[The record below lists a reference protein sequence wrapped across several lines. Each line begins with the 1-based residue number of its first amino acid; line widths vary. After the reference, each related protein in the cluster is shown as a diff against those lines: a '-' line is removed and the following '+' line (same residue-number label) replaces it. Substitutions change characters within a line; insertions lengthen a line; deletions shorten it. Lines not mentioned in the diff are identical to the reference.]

1 MRKKIKQYTAVLLTV
16 TMSLPGTMAYGNVD
30 SLDAASGVVDASG
43 YLKASTSNA
52 QQTIHI
58 ASPSDADEDEEEL
71 IDDRKKAS
79 PSDAEFDGED
89 VFAKI
94 YDFIWQDPEEYLNDG
109 RLELSATAEE
119 QPTLEQIVSILPQS
133 ILAKTGE
140 TAENT
145 SADEAEDITADEADI
160 TADYDVEIKV
170 SGWQCEDYIQNE
182 DGMWADKRNL
192 HLLGRAGGRI

>member
-71 IDDRKKAS
+71 IDA
-79 PSDAEFDGED
+79 AEYE
-89 VFAKI
+89 AHC
-94 YDFIWQDPEEYLNDG
+94 
-109 RLELSATAEE
+109 
-119 QPTLEQIVSILPQS
+119 QS
-133 ILAKTGE
+133 ESQG
-140 TAENT
+140 
-145 SADEAEDITADEADI
+145 
-160 TADYDVEIKV
+160 
-170 SGWQCEDYIQNE
+170 
-182 DGMWADKRNL
+182 
-192 HLLGRAGGRI
+192 

>member
-119 QPTLEQIVSILPQS
+119 QPTLEQIVSILPQR
-133 ILAKTGE
+133 
-140 TAENT
+140 
-145 SADEAEDITADEADI
+145 
-160 TADYDVEIKV
+160 YY
-170 SGWQCEDYIQNE
+170 C
-182 DGMWADKRNL
+182 R
-192 HLLGRAGGRI
+192 

>member
-109 RLELSATAEE
+109 SLELSA
-119 QPTLEQIVSILPQS
+119 
-133 ILAKTGE
+133 
-140 TAENT
+140 
-145 SADEAEDITADEADI
+145 
-160 TADYDVEIKV
+160 
-170 SGWQCEDYIQNE
+170 
-182 DGMWADKRNL
+182 M
-192 HLLGRAGGRI
+192 

>member
-79 PSDAEFDGED
+79 PSDTEFDG
-89 VFAKI
+89 KM
-94 YDFIWQDPEEYLNDG
+94 YSQKSTTLSG
-109 RLELSATAEE
+109 RTRKN
-119 QPTLEQIVSILPQS
+119 I
-133 ILAKTGE
+133 
-140 TAENT
+140 
-145 SADEAEDITADEADI
+145 
-160 TADYDVEIKV
+160 
-170 SGWQCEDYIQNE
+170 
-182 DGMWADKRNL
+182 
-192 HLLGRAGGRI
+192 

>member
-1 MRKKIKQYTAVLLTV
+1 
-16 TMSLPGTMAYGNVD
+16 MSLPGTMAYGNVD

-43 YLKASTSNA
+43 YLKVSTSNA

-109 RLELSATAEE
+109 R
-119 QPTLEQIVSILPQS
+119 ILHFPEKS
-133 ILAKTGE
+133 
-140 TAENT
+140 
-145 SADEAEDITADEADI
+145 
-160 TADYDVEIKV
+160 
-170 SGWQCEDYIQNE
+170 
-182 DGMWADKRNL
+182 DGN
-192 HLLGRAGGRI
+192 RAGTDHISGRCSTGCKRRTKRHRMRRTL

>member
-71 IDDRKKAS
+71 IDDRMQNLTGKM
-79 PSDAEFDGED
+79 
-89 VFAKI
+89 
-94 YDFIWQDPEEYLNDG
+94 YLQKSTTLSG
-109 RLELSATAEE
+109 RTRKN
-119 QPTLEQIVSILPQS
+119 I
-133 ILAKTGE
+133 
-140 TAENT
+140 
-145 SADEAEDITADEADI
+145 
-160 TADYDVEIKV
+160 
-170 SGWQCEDYIQNE
+170 
-182 DGMWADKRNL
+182 
-192 HLLGRAGGRI
+192 